1 MENSNDEIDLGQLVR
16 TIWRGKWLI
25 AALLAVFGVLGF
37 LYATKVAE
45 RVYVSSA
52 TVSIQSNQ
60 AQVTDLDALVG
71 GVSAE
76 QPSLNTEI
84 YLIKSRQLLRRLVV
98 AEGLTNDPEFN
109 PQLAEVSSFSI
120 AGIRNMVLGAPEPR
134 DYSEEELIRIA
145 VDRLRARLTVTNP
158 RQSLVFEIG
167 VSTGS
172 AQKSTDL
179 ANALAQ
185 TYIND
190 QLLFKEEQ
198 SVEAIE
204 FLEIRTAELQNELN
218 AAELAVKDFAAGIEL
233 VSPEALIAK
242 NRQVKELRDRLAALE
257 AIIEQRQA
265 LVELYQSFDLN
276 AATAADV
283 ALFDSRVLSRLF
295 STITQSDS
303 HRTRF
308 DDTFTIEADRAQTEL
323 AQTQAQKTALEAAV
337 AELETE
343 VANESRDLLTL
354 QQLQRE
360 SEATGEIYGYFLAR
374 LKEAEVQ
381 QGTQQADARLLSP
394 AVEPLRA
401 SSPRVL
407 IITFIAGILG
417 AMLGAGL
424 VLLREMNKGG
434 IRTAADLQKL
444 AGQSVLGQIPMAPI
458 KKRNKLLPFLES
470 KSNTPFSESVRNLR
484 TSLLLANP
492 TVEPCVILMTSSVPG
507 EGKTTTAIAL
517 AHSLAGMGK
526 SVLLMEGDIRKNTLG
541 QYFNGLQAKTVN
553 KADSMS
559 FADSKVTIDELGFDL
574 MTGVQMKANPADFLS
589 SQEFKDLIAEA
600 RSNYDHVIID
610 APPVLPVTDARI
622 IGQQADAI
630 LFAVAWDATRTVVV
644 EAGLGEITNSGL
656 KLTGLILTKIDGK
669 KAKSYGGAT
678 RYSSYYGEYSKSYS

>member
-25 AALLAVFGVLGF
+25 GFLLVVFGALGF

-52 TVSIQSNQ
+52 TVSIESNQ
-60 AQVTDLDALVG
+60 PQVTDFDALVG
-71 GVSAE
+71 GLSAE

-84 YLIKSRQLLRRLVV
+84 FLIKSRQLLRRLVV
-98 AEGLTNDPEFN
+98 AEDLTSDPEFN
-109 PQLAEVSSFSI
+109 PQLSEVSPFSI
-120 AGIRNMVLGAPEPR
+120 AGVKEMIFGAPVPR
-134 DYSEEELIRIA
+134 VYSDDELIRIA
-145 VDRLRARLTVTNP
+145 VDRLRDRLTVTNP

-179 ANALAQ
+179 ANALAH

-204 FLEIRTAELQNELN
+204 FLEVRTNELQNELN
-218 AAELAVKDFAAGIEL
+218 EAELAVKDFAAGIEL

-242 NRQVKELRDRLAALE
+242 NRQVKELRDRLVALE
-257 AIIEQRQA
+257 AIIGQRQT
-265 LVELYQSFDLN
+265 LSDMYLSFDPDT
-276 AATAADV
+276 ATADDV
-283 ALFDSRVLSRLF
+283 AVFDNRVLSQLF
-295 STITQSDS
+295 PTISTN
-303 HRTRF
+303 
-308 DDTFTIEADRAQTEL
+308 DDDRARFTNIL
-323 AQTQAQKTALEAAV
+323 ALESGRAQAEVVQTQAQKSTLEAAISN
-337 AELETE
+337 LEEE
-343 VANESRDLLTL
+343 VADESRDLLTL

-360 SEATGEIYGYFLAR
+360 SEATGEIYGYFLTR

-401 SSPRVL
+401 SSPRVMV
-407 IITFIAGILG
+407 ITAIAGIFG
-417 AMLGAGL
+417 AMLGVGF
-424 VLLREMNKGG
+424 VLLGELNKGG
-434 IRTAADLQKL
+434 VRTASDLQRL

-458 KKRNKLLPFLES
+458 KKRNKLLPFLEART
-470 KSNTPFSESVRNLR
+470 NTPFSESVRNLR
-484 TSLLLANP
+484 TSLLLADP
-492 TVEPCVILMTSSVPG
+492 KAEPCVILMTSSVPG
-507 EGKTTTAIAL
+507 EGKTTTSIAL

-541 QYFNGLQAKTVN
+541 QYFDGVDIKLVEKT
-553 KADSMS
+553 DTMT
-559 FADSKVTIDELGFDL
+559 FADSKVTVDGLGFDL
-574 MTGVQMKANPADFLS
+574 MLGVRMEANAADFLS
-589 SQEFKDLIAEA
+589 SQAFKNLISEA
-600 RSNYDHVIID
+600 RKNYDHVIID

-644 EAGLGEITNSGL
+644 EAGLSEITNSGL
-656 KLTGLILTKIDGK
+656 RLTGLILTKIDGK

-678 RYSSYYGEYSKSYS
+678 RYGSYYGEYSKSYS